1 MHRWVQLLLLL
12 TYKLL
17 VMLMLDLVSV
27 GTEIRA
33 LLGQVSV
40 RM

>member
-1 MHRWVQLLLLL
+1 
-12 TYKLL
+12 
-17 VMLMLDLVSV
+17 MLMLDLVSV

-40 RM
+40 RMRRSGSLLMDA